1 LYKFNL
7 NKKLSLRDAIARLIE
22 DSEANSEAEKILK
35 SIEINALKANKI
47 RKAQLQLKVGY
58 FSANIQPPITGFL
71 LSNNRL
77 KH

>member
-1 LYKFNL
+1 MINQANYRNFIKRTL
-7 NKKLSLRDAIARLIE
+7 DAIARLIE

-58 FSANIQPPITGFL
+58 FSANIQPLAKNL
-71 LSNNRL
+71 L
-77 KH
+77 